1 MTYLLQQL
9 SREIGK
15 DAREEANR
23 RHPELRTL
31 HDAHVEELI
40 KAVDFVMEFQN
51 WPRTVENAERAYRV
65 LEANGELQRIGAQ
78 YAPAPVPEG
87 FTPKSGAVEEE
98 FLRTAPIE
106 EVGKYLQAK
115 YPTG

>member
-1 MTYLLQQL
+1 MTYLLEQL

-31 HDAHVEELI
+31 ADAHVEELI
-40 KAVDFVMEFQN
+40 KAVDFVMEYQN

-65 LEANGELQRIGAQ
+65 LEANGELERIAGQ
-78 YAPAPVPEG
+78 YAPAPAPEG
-87 FTPKSGAVEEE
+87 FTAKSGAVEEE
-98 FLRTAPIE
+98 FLRTASLDE
-106 EVGKYLQAK
+106 LAKYLTAK
-115 YPTG
+115 FSTG